1 MAKAQQ
7 RAISRIDTRVRKSE
21 QDIRALRNDEL
32 DAVSGA
38 GLSLSAAAEAVKN
51 LGNAL

>member
-1 MAKAQQ
+1 
-7 RAISRIDTRVRKSE
+7 VRKSE
-21 QDIRALRNDEL
+21 QDIRTLREL

-51 LGNAL
+51 LGNAR